1 MGQIRKQVIQ
11 SSFLSYIGFGVGAIN
26 TYFFTRQGIF
36 TPEQYGLTQV
46 IISLSQILA
55 PLAGLG
61 MTAFINRFF
70 PYYFGHLEHP
80 KNDMLTIAIIF
91 SGIGAILVFGGCILF
106 EPWMIGNFKA
116 KSPLL
121 VEFYYWALVFAFFYL
136 CFTIL
141 ESYMGALKK
150 TVLPNFMKE
159 TAYRL
164 CVFALIILYLFQVIS
179 FGAFVILFCCIY
191 LLIVTIIVSYLFFT
205 KQLYIAT
212 SFSPVSRRLRKSVRT
227 YVGYVFTSTVII
239 NMARQVDTLAL
250 AGKQNLATTGI
261 YSLNQ
266 FAAAILQ
273 VPFRGLQ
280 AIAGPLI
287 AEHWKSKNLKEIKR
301 IYERSS
307 INLLLIGS
315 FLFINIWLNYDDGL
329 KFLHIDGR
337 FADGKTV
344 FLLLGL
350 CNLYELGTGTNAILI
365 ITSPAWRFELYAG
378 VVLLALSIPLNIY
391 MAAHVG
397 MDGVALATAGTLFVY
412 NSCRLVFIRYRF
424 NLTPF
429 TIKTLYA
436 LLLVAGS
443 YLLTWFLL
451 QNIHGLVGIL
461 ARSAMF
467 SALFFAGVFYFQLTP
482 DLPQFIAVV
491 RKRLSRKN
499 NLHTQLCPKSAHLLS
514 KTTQLRVG

>member
-26 TYFFTRQGIF
+26 TYFFTRQGTF

-46 IISLSQILA
+46 VISLSQILA
-55 PLAGLG
+55 PLAALG

-70 PYYFGHLEHP
+70 PYYFGHLSHR
-80 KNDMLTIAIIF
+80 KNDMLTIAILF
-91 SGIGAILVFGGCILF
+91 SGIGAILVFSGCFLF
-106 EPWMIGNFKA
+106 EPWVIRNFKERSA
-116 KSPLL
+116 LL
-121 VEFYYWALVFAFFYL
+121 VEFYYWALVFSFFYL

-164 CVFALIILYLFQVIS
+164 CVFALIMLYMFQVIS
-179 FGAFVILFCCIY
+179 FPVFVILFCCIY
-191 LLIVTIIVSYLFFT
+191 LLIVAIIVSYLFFT

-212 SFSPVSRRLRKSVRT
+212 RFSSVSRRLKRSAAT
-227 YVGYVFTSTVII
+227 YVGYVYSGTVII
-239 NMARQVDTLAL
+239 NIARQVDTLAL
-250 AGKQNLATTGI
+250 AGGQNLGATGI

-266 FAAAILQ
+266 YAAAILQ

-287 AEHWKSKNLKEIKR
+287 AEHWKTKNLTEIKR
-301 IYERSS
+301 IYQRSS

-315 FLFINIWLNYDDGL
+315 FLFFNIWLNYDDGL
-329 KFLHIDGR
+329 KFLHIDAR

-350 CNLYELGTGTNAILI
+350 YNLFELGTGTNAIII

-378 VVLLALSIPLNIY
+378 VILLALSIPLNIY
-391 MAAHVG
+391 MASHVG
-397 MDGVALATAGTLFVY
+397 MDGVALATAGTLFIY
-412 NSCRLVFIRYRF
+412 NICRLVFIRYRF

-429 TIKTLYA
+429 TIKTIYA
-436 LLLVAGS
+436 LLLVTGS

-451 QNIHGLVGIL
+451 QNIHGFTGIL
-461 ARSAMF
+461 LRSAMF
-467 SALFFAGVFYFQLTP
+467 SVLFFAGIFYLQLTP
-482 DLPQFIAVV
+482 DLPQFIEVV
-491 RKRLSRKN
+491 KKRLNRKK
-499 NLHTQLCPKSAHLLS
+499 P
-514 KTTQLRVG
+514 

>member
-11 SSFLSYIGFGVGAIN
+11 SSFLSYIGFVVGAIN

-55 PLAGLG
+55 PLASLG

-70 PYYFGHLEHP
+70 PYYFDRLAP
-80 KNDMLTIAIIF
+80 QKNDMLTIAIF
-91 SGIGAILVFGGCILF
+91 LSGIGALLVFGGCLLF
-106 EPWMIGNFKA
+106 EPWVIRKFQA
-116 KSPLL
+116 KSALL
-121 VEFYYWALVFAFFYL
+121 VEFYYWALVFSFFYL

-159 TAYRL
+159 TAYRV
-164 CVFALIILYLFQVIS
+164 CVFVLIMLYMFQVIPFS
-179 FGAFVILFCCIY
+179 IFVILFCCIY
-191 LLIVTIIVSYLFFT
+191 LLIVIIIVSYLFLT
-205 KQLYIAT
+205 KQLYLAT
-212 SFSPVSRRLRKSVRT
+212 SISRVSKRLKKSVST
-227 YVGYVFTSTVII
+227 YVGYVYSGSVII

-250 AGKQNLATTGI
+250 AGVSLATTGI

-266 FAAAILQ
+266 YAAAILQ

-287 AEHWKSKNLKEIKR
+287 AEHWKSKNLTEIKR
-301 IYERSS
+301 IYQRSS

-315 FLFINIWLNYDDGL
+315 FLFFNIWLNYDDGL
-329 KFLHIDGR
+329 KALHIDAR
-337 FADGKTV
+337 FAAGKTV

-350 CNLYELGTGTNAILI
+350 YNLFELGTGTNSVLI
-365 ITSPAWRFELYAG
+365 VTSPAWRFEFYAG
-378 VVLLALSIPLNIY
+378 IILLALSIPLNIY
-391 MAAHVG
+391 MARYVG
-397 MDGVALATAGTLFVY
+397 MEGVAYATAGTLFVY
-412 NSCRLVFIRYRF
+412 NICRLVFIKYRF

-436 LLLVAGS
+436 LLLVTGS

-451 QNIHGLVGIL
+451 QNIHGFTGIL
-461 ARSAMF
+461 LRSAMF
-467 SALFFAGVFYFQLTP
+467 SALFFAGIFYFQLTP
-482 DLPQFIAVV
+482 DLPQFIEVV
-491 RKRLSRKN
+491 KKRLNRKK
-499 NLHTQLCPKSAHLLS
+499 P
-514 KTTQLRVG
+514 